1 MQSIDIASRAHDTIR
16 AFNPSDLVHHIAIL
30 IMMII
35 ISTCQWF
42 RWSTSE
48 NIIMLELIVFNC
60 TKTIISILYILI
72 SPYNELLILNAICVL
87 VIVCICIVRIQNF
100 LLLINN
106 NIILLNNLSRILN
119 SSLVLILHLI
129 ESITLYTVNV

>member
-16 AFNPSDLVHHIAIL
+16 AFYPANLVNHIAIL
-30 IMMII
+30 VMMMII
-35 ISTCQWF
+35 ISTSQWF

-48 NIIMLELIVFNC
+48 NIIMLELVVFYC

-72 SPYNELLILNAICVL
+72 SPYNKLLILNTTCIL
-87 VIVCICIVRIQNF
+87 VIIVCICIVRIQNF

-106 NIILLNNLSRILN
+106 NIALLNNLSRILN
-119 SSLVLILHLI
+119 SSQVLILYLI
-129 ESITLYTVNV
+129 ESIT